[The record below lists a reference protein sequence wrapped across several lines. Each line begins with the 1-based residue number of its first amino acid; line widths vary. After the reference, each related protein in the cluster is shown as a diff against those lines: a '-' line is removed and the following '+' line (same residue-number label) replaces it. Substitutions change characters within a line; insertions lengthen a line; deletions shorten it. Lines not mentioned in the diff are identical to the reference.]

1 MFKRTKVEDQSDIS
15 PEKPST
21 EEGSVKQ
28 EEGSDMIRSQ
38 EQRQIEKMEEKIKL
52 KQLNNWI

>member
-1 MFKRTKVEDQSDIS
+1 MFKRTKVEDQPDIS
-15 PEKPST
+15 PEKTAT

-28 EEGSDMIRSQ
+28 EHEGDLIWSQ

>member
-1 MFKRTKVEDQSDIS
+1 MTAD
-15 PEKPST
+15 T
-21 EEGSVKQ
+21 LVKQ
-28 EEGSDMIRSQ
+28 EKSAELIWSQ

>member
-1 MFKRTKVEDQSDIS
+1 MFRRTKKEDTTEIS
-15 PEKPST
+15 PEKPET
-21 EEGSVKQ
+21 AQGQVKNEQ
-28 EEGSDMIRSQ
+28 ACAQIWSQ